1 MTAPAYAEDI
11 RREPPRTDVSK
22 PAASTIYGFV
32 AIAMLTTGGILTV
45 AWIGLLGWLLVHAVS
60 VTLG

>member
-1 MTAPAYAEDI
+1 MTAPAYAEDV
-11 RREPPRTDVSK
+11 RRETPHTGVSK
-22 PAASTIYGFV
+22 RSAPTIYGFV